1 MTNTINL
8 ILNNIDYF
16 DSITIE
22 NSFGK
27 SLKQIKFK
35 DINNMDT
42 IVNDINRISQNFIIP
57 QCQELEWR
65 LKAVESA
72 ALKLNKYQKL
82 EKTSNNFY
90 RLNSCLND
98 LIGFR
103 IKSNDDKNTVFQE
116 LLEQDKFRV
125 VNLLDGKQIDDG
137 YRALHLYRE
146 ISGLYYPVEIQ
157 IWFNEDYEYNHWM
170 HKYAYKILNADKM
183 SSLFK
188 MYEEGKINSEIDFI
202 KSIESLKE
210 NNNLFS
216 WD

>member
-8 ILNNIDYF
+8 ILNNLDYF
-16 DSITIE
+16 DRTTIE
-22 NSFGK
+22 TSFGK
-27 SLKQIKFK
+27 SLKQIKLK

-42 IVNDINRISQNFIIP
+42 IVHDINKISQNFIIP
-57 QCQELEWR
+57 QFQELEWR
-65 LKAVESA
+65 LKAIESA
-72 ALKLNKYQKL
+72 TLKINKYKKL
-82 EKTSNNFY
+82 ERSTNNFY

-98 LIGFR
+98 LVGFR
-103 IKSNDDKNTVFQE
+103 IKSNDDKNTLFRE
-116 LLEQDKFRV
+116 LLGQDKFRV

-157 IWFNEDYEYNHWM
+157 IWFSEDYEYNYWM
-170 HKYAYKILNADKM
+170 HKYAYKILNDTKM
-183 SSLFK
+183 SSLFR
-188 MYEEGKINSEIDFI
+188 MYKEGKINSEIDFI

>member
-16 DSITIE
+16 DSTTIE

-27 SLKQIKFK
+27 SLKQIKLK

-42 IVNDINRISQNFIIP
+42 IVNDINRISQNFIIL

-82 EKTSNNFY
+82 EKTTNNFY

-157 IWFNEDYEYNHWM
+157 IWFSEDYEYNYWT
-170 HKYAYKILNADKM
+170 HKYAYKILSEDKM
-183 SSLFK
+183 NSLFR
-188 MYEEGKINSEIDFI
+188 MYKEGKINSEIDFI

>member
-1 MTNTINL
+1 MTNTMNL

-16 DSITIE
+16 DSITVE

-27 SLKQIKFK
+27 SLKQIKLK

-42 IVNDINRISQNFIIP
+42 IIHDIDRISRNFRIP
-57 QCQELEWR
+57 QCRELEWR
-65 LKAVESA
+65 LKAIESA
-72 ALKLNKYQKL
+72 TLKINKYKKL
-82 EKTSNNFY
+82 ERSTNNFY

-98 LIGFR
+98 LVGFR
-103 IKSNDDKNTVFQE
+103 IKSNDDKNTLFQE
-116 LLEQDKFRV
+116 LLGQDKFRV

-157 IWFNEDYEYNHWM
+157 IWFSEDYEYNYWM
-170 HKYAYKILNADKM
+170 HKYAYKILSENKM
-183 SSLFK
+183 NSLFK
-188 MYEEGKINSEIDFI
+188 MYKEGRINSEIDFI

>member
-8 ILNNIDYF
+8 ILNNLDYF
-16 DSITIE
+16 DRTTIE

-27 SLKQIKFK
+27 SLKQIKLK

-42 IVNDINRISQNFIIP
+42 IVHDINKISQNFIIP
-57 QCQELEWR
+57 QFQELEWR
-65 LKAVESA
+65 LKAIESA
-72 ALKLNKYQKL
+72 TLKINKYKKL
-82 EKTSNNFY
+82 ERSTNNFY

-98 LIGFR
+98 LVGFR
-103 IKSNDDKNTVFQE
+103 IKSNDDKNTLFRE
-116 LLEQDKFRV
+116 LLGQDKFRV

-157 IWFNEDYEYNHWM
+157 IWFSEDYEYNYWM
-170 HKYAYKILNADKM
+170 HKYTYKILNDTKM
-183 SSLFK
+183 SSLFR
-188 MYEEGKINSEIDFI
+188 MYKEGKINSEIDFI

>member
-8 ILNNIDYF
+8 ILNNLDYF
-16 DSITIE
+16 DRTTIE

-27 SLKQIKFK
+27 SLKQIKLK

-42 IVNDINRISQNFIIP
+42 IVHDINKISQNFIIP
-57 QCQELEWR
+57 QFQELEWR
-65 LKAVESA
+65 LKAIESA
-72 ALKLNKYQKL
+72 TLKINKYKKL
-82 EKTSNNFY
+82 ERSTNNFY

-98 LIGFR
+98 LVGFR
-103 IKSNDDKNTVFQE
+103 IKSNDDKNTLFRE
-116 LLEQDKFRV
+116 LLGQDKFRV

-157 IWFNEDYEYNHWM
+157 IWFSEDYEYNYWM
-170 HKYAYKILNADKM
+170 HKYAYKILNDTKM
-183 SSLFK
+183 SSLFR
-188 MYEEGKINSEIDFI
+188 MYKEGKINSEIDFI
-202 KSIESLKE
+202 KSIELLKE

>member
-8 ILNNIDYF
+8 ILNNLDYF
-16 DSITIE
+16 DSTTIE

-27 SLKQIKFK
+27 SLKQIKLK

-42 IVNDINRISQNFIIP
+42 IVHDINIISQNFIIP

-65 LKAVESA
+65 LKAIESA

-82 EKTSNNFY
+82 EKTTNNFY

-103 IKSNDDKNTVFQE
+103 IKSNDDKNTLFQE
-116 LLEQDKFRV
+116 LLGQDKFRV

-157 IWFNEDYEYNHWM
+157 IWFSEDYEYNYWM
-170 HKYAYKILNADKM
+170 HKYAYKILSENKM
-183 SSLFK
+183 NSLFK
-188 MYEEGKINSEIDFI
+188 MYKEGRINSEIDFI

>member
-8 ILNNIDYF
+8 ILNNLDYF
-16 DSITIE
+16 DRTTIE

-27 SLKQIKFK
+27 SLKQIKLK

-42 IVNDINRISQNFIIP
+42 IVHDINKISQNFIIP
-57 QCQELEWR
+57 QFQELEWR
-65 LKAVESA
+65 LKAIESA
-72 ALKLNKYQKL
+72 TLKINKYKKL
-82 EKTSNNFY
+82 ERSTNNFY

-98 LIGFR
+98 LVGFR
-103 IKSNDDKNTVFQE
+103 IKSNDDKNTLFRE
-116 LLEQDKFRV
+116 LLGQDKFRV

-157 IWFNEDYEYNHWM
+157 IWFSEDYEYNYWM
-170 HKYAYKILNADKM
+170 HKYAYKILNDTKM
-183 SSLFK
+183 SSLFR
-188 MYEEGKINSEIDFI
+188 MYKEGKINSEIDFI